1 MLRMTISFALVLMCL
16 LQPVAANGIAGW
28 PLLRWGMTKQQV
40 QKAYSNFEE
49 FDKIGNKEEGGVRWV
64 KALDSTA
71 MLLWDA

>member
-1 MLRMTISFALVLMCL
+1 
-16 LQPVAANGIAGW
+16 
-28 PLLRWGMTKQQV
+28 MTKQQV